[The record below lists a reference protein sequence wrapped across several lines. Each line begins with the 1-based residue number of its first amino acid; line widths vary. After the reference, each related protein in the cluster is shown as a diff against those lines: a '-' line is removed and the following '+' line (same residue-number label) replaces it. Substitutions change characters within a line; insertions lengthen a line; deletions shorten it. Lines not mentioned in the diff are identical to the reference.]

1 VFCLFNQFPFNSLEW
16 YIAHNLF
23 LDFFS
28 ITIVVKQGCTYRF
41 WAWRRWGL
49 ESTKVQI

>member
-1 VFCLFNQFPFNSLEW
+1 MDGIRLPMCRRMA
-16 YIAHNLF
+16 AH
-23 LDFFS
+23 
-28 ITIVVKQGCTYRF
+28 RF

>member
-1 VFCLFNQFPFNSLEW
+1 LICFE
-16 YIAHNLF
+16 
-23 LDFFS
+23 FF
-28 ITIVVKQGCTYRF
+28 KYCHQRF